1 MALNWLWNEKC
12 GEIVCEQTRNGETK
26 EFTLSLY
33 EGNAFLIMLYE
44 YTNDEGVDMYDMF
57 SFFVDKVHAKKCLG
71 LQKGADGE
79 LINIFDEDWQ
89 KFKKIRLNKAKCRN
103 WKDIITLFA
112 QAFNDITIEICTEK
126 DKEENAG

>member
-1 MALNWLWNEKC
+1 MGLIWDWKNKC
-12 GEIVCEQTRNGETK
+12 GEIILEQKRNGETK

-71 LQKGADGE
+71 LQKGADGK

-89 KFKKIRLNKAKCRN
+89 KFKKIRLNKAKSRN

-112 QAFNDITIEICTEK
+112 QAFNNIVIEIYTEEN
-126 DKEENAG
+126 DKENK